1 MFKKLLSFFK
11 IIDEV
16 QVPASIK
23 REAVHTPVKKEA
35 KILFETEVHSEMI
48 PEQRKIERKEFK
60 VQVPV
65 SIQHEADYK
74 SLKEEVEIF
83 PEAEVHSEIIPKQRK
98 IERKRKEIKDFD
110 EHTRGYKKY
119 CLEKTSNQH
128 IMKTSSYKVIDR
140 NDSTETFLIEEDAF
154 ITHAEHRMLRIES
167 PYFVKYIQQE
177 YNPITKMNENA
188 YD

>member
-11 IIDEV
+11 MIDEV

-60 VQVPV
+60 VQVPA
-65 SIQHEADYK
+65 SIQQEAVYK
-74 SLKEEVEIF
+74 SLKEEVEIL
-83 PEAEVHSEIIPKQRK
+83 PEAEVHSEMIPKQRK
-98 IERKRKEIKDFD
+98 IERKRKEIKDFG
-110 EHTRGYKKY
+110 EHTQGYKEY